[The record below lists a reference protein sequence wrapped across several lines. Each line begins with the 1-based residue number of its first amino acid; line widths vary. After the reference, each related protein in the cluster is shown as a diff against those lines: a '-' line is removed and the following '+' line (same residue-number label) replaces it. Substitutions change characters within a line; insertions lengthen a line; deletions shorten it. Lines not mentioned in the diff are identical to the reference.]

1 MFIGNRI
8 EILRWAQGIAIIF
21 ELVYNEPKIFSYHK
35 VPSSKNNYSSIIIS
49 YKNIFI
55 SVNTGRKNYRIKRE
69 KITLI
74 VGIAFVVGGAA
85 AITAT
90 GLSTGL
96 EATRNG

>member
-1 MFIGNRI
+1 MFIGNKI
-8 EILRWAQGIAIIF
+8 EILKSAQGITIIF
-21 ELVYNEPKIFSYHK
+21 ELVYNEPKYFPITKFLLLR
-35 VPSSKNNYSSIIIS
+35 IIIPQHNS

-55 SVNTGRKNYRIKRE
+55 SVNRDRNNYRIKRE

-74 VGIAFVVGGAA
+74 VGIAFVIGGAA